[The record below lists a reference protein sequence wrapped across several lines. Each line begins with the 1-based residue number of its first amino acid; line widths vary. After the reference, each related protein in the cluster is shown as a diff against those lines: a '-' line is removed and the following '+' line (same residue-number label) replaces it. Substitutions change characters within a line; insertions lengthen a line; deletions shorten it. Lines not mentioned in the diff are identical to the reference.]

1 MPLSPPILNVVHSD
15 LLEGAR
21 TMFAAKKEKS
31 MESVEE
37 ELGGFVLTVADVF
50 QA

>member
-21 TMFAAKKEKS
+21 TNLLLQKKS
-31 MESVEE
+31 MKSVEE
-37 ELGGFVLTVADVF
+37 ELGGTVLTVADVF